1 MSQTEGPG
9 PNEDDE
15 GQDESG
21 SEPEPNDPR
30 LGGSASD
37 PDAGA
42 SQSGTGG
49 PANADGRTG
58 ASGMPGPSGPPR
70 RGGGPPRG
78 PRRPGLRSG
87 RSGGR
92 LGPTIAVVVAVLAVI
107 TWLAQLWTEFLWFD
121 SVGYRSVLT
130 TRLGTQVGLF
140 LIAGAITAVAVW
152 ASLTIAYRK
161 RPIYAPSSPEQANL
175 DRYRAALEPVRRLV
189 FLGVPL
195 ALGAFSGAA
204 AMAQWETVLL
214 WLNRQPFGVKDAQFG
229 LDVGFY
235 IFTLPLL
242 DTLVSFATLVLGLAL
257 LGALMTHYVYGG
269 IQLQSPGERTTP
281 AARIHLAVLFAAVIA
296 VRGVAYWLE
305 RYSLTTADHQRIT
318 GLTYTDVNAVLPT
331 RGVLAIAAA
340 LCAVLFISTI
350 WTRSWRI
357 PIIGLVGLVV
367 VALLVGGAYPALIQ
381 SLRVRP
387 SEAALETPF
396 IQKNI
401 DATLQA
407 YGMEETEFTPYDAET
422 EATAGQLRSDADTI
436 PGIRIVDP
444 SVVSPTFRQLQ
455 GVRNYYQFPEA
466 LDVDRYQVEG
476 ESADT
481 VIALRELRLEGIEG
495 AQRNWVNDHT
505 VYTHGFGAVAA
516 FGNQRTATGEPIFY
530 ERNIPPVGD
539 LGDYEPRIYFGEYS
553 PDYSIVGAP
562 EGSSKQELDRPDSD
576 NDTGEIRNTYQG
588 NGGVAIGSFAK
599 QLAYAI
605 KYRQAE
611 IVLSENVNS
620 ESRML
625 DYREPRERVERVAP
639 WLRLDGNPYPAVVDG
654 RVKWIVDG
662 YTTSSRY
669 PYSQLKAL
677 EDATIDSVV
686 STASNV
692 QSIGGGE
699 VNYIRNSVKATVD
712 AYDGEITLYA
722 WDEEDPMLRAWSQAF
737 DNTVEPLSE
746 IDGELM
752 EHLRYPE
759 DLFKVQRDVMSSY
772 HVQDADAFFTG
783 QDFWEVSEDPSVEDA
798 EVDQP
803 PYYLSIA
810 MPGQDEPTFSLTTNF
825 IPRGEERQN
834 LVGYMAVDADAGAD
848 KGTKREGYGQ
858 LRVLELP
865 RSSTVNGPGQFQ
877 NEISSSNETSEAFTQ
892 TLSQFLN
899 LNRQQG
905 SKVTIGNLLTL
916 PVGGGLLYVEPVY
929 VQADGGSSY
938 PLQRLVVVSFGE
950 ELAWSDT
957 LDGALDEL
965 FGGDSG
971 AAAADQGSGAED
983 PIDGPDPDDSEGG
996 GSGDNADQTAEPSE
1010 TEEPASGADAGDL
1023 EQAIADIEKA
1033 YADGQEALSNNDLA
1047 AYAEAQD
1054 RLDEAISR
1062 AVTAAPSGGSISLD
1076 SETGDVSSTTEEP

>member
-1 MSQTEGPG
+1 
-9 PNEDDE
+9 
-15 GQDESG
+15 
-21 SEPEPNDPR
+21 
-30 LGGSASD
+30 
-37 PDAGA
+37 
-42 SQSGTGG
+42 
-49 PANADGRTG
+49 
-58 ASGMPGPSGPPR
+58 
-70 RGGGPPRG
+70 
-78 PRRPGLRSG
+78 
-87 RSGGR
+87 
-92 LGPTIAVVVAVLAVI
+92 TIAIVVAVLAVI

-130 TRLGTQVGLF
+130 TRLGTQVALF
-140 LIAGAITAVAVW
+140 LVAGGITALIVW
-152 ASLTIAYRK
+152 LSLTLAYRN

-175 DRYRAALEPVRRLV
+175 DRYRAALEPVRRWV
-189 FLGVPL
+189 FIGVPI
-195 ALGAFSGAA
+195 ALGGFSGAA

-214 WLNRQPFGVKDAQFG
+214 WLNRQPFGVEDAQFG
-229 LDVGFY
+229 RDVGFY
-235 IFTLPLL
+235 VFTLPFL

-281 AARIHLAVLFAAVIA
+281 AARIQLALLFAGVIA

-305 RYSLTTADHQRIT
+305 RYSLTTADHERIT
-318 GLTYTDVNAVLPT
+318 GMTYTDVNAVLPT
-331 RGVLAIAAA
+331 RGILAIAAA

-350 WTRSWRI
+350 WTRSWRF

-367 VALLVGGAYPALIQ
+367 VALVVGGAYPALIQ

-387 SEAALETPF
+387 SEAQLEAPF

-407 YGMEETEFTPYDAET
+407 YGLEDTEFSDYNART
-422 EATAGQLRSDADTI
+422 EATAGQLRADADTI

-466 LDVDRYQVEG
+466 LDVDRYEVDG
-476 ESADT
+476 ESRDT
-481 VIALRELRLEGIEG
+481 VIALREVRLEGVED

-516 FGNQRTATGEPIFY
+516 FGNRRTSTGEPIFY
-530 ERNIPPVGD
+530 ERNIPPEGD
-539 LGDYEPRIYFGEYS
+539 LGEYEPRVYFGEYS
-553 PDYSIVGAP
+553 PNYSIVGAP
-562 EGSSKQELDRPDSD
+562 EGAEPQELDRPD
-576 NDTGEIRNTYQG
+576 NENETGEVRNTYSG
-588 NGGVAIGSFAK
+588 TGGVPIGSFAK

-605 KYRQAE
+605 KYRQTE
-611 IVLSENVNS
+611 IVLSENVNE

-654 RVKWIVDG
+654 RIKWIVDG

-669 PYSQLKAL
+669 PYSQLKVL
-677 EDATIDSVV
+677 EDATADSLVT
-686 STASNV
+686 TANNV

-722 WDEEDPMLRAWSQAF
+722 WDEEDPMLKAWSSAF
-737 DNTVEPLSE
+737 DNTVEPLEE

-752 EHLRYPE
+752 SHLRYPE
-759 DLFKVQRDVMSSY
+759 DLFKVQREVMSSY
-772 HVQDADAFFTG
+772 HVQSGDAFFTG
-783 QDFWEVSEDPSVEDA
+783 QDFWRVSEDPSIEDQ

-834 LVGYMAVDADAGAD
+834 LVGYMAADADAGSEDGA
-848 KGTKREGYGQ
+848 KREGYGQ

-865 RSSTVNGPGQFQ
+865 RNSTVNGPGQFQ

-905 SKVTIGNLLTL
+905 SEVTIGNLLTL

-929 VQADGGSSY
+929 VQASGGSSY
-938 PLQRLVVVSFGE
+938 PLQRLVVVAFGDD
-950 ELAWSDT
+950 LAWSDT

-971 AAAADQGSGAED
+971 AVAADEGSGAEE
-983 PIDGPDPDDSEGG
+983 PIDGPDPEDSEGG
-996 GSGDNADQTAEPSE
+996 GDGGDTGDQTAEPPE
-1010 TEEPASGADAGDL
+1010 TEEPAPAGDADDL
-1023 EQAIADIEKA
+1023 EQAIADIEQA
-1033 YADGQEALSNNDLA
+1033 YADGEAALRDNDLA

-1054 RLDEAISR
+1054 RLQDAIQR
-1062 AVTAAPSGGSISLD
+1062 AVSASPSGGSISLE
-1076 SETGDVSSTTEEP
+1076 SENGDANATTEEP

>member
-15 GQDESG
+15 PEHFGEPQGPERREDAASSGEADE
-21 SEPEPNDPR
+21 PLDPNDPR
-30 LGGSASD
+30 AMPGPS
-37 PDAGA
+37 GA
-42 SQSGTGG
+42 PQAGG
-49 PANADGRTG
+49 P
-58 ASGMPGPSGPPR
+58 PPSGPPR
-70 RGGGPPRG
+70 RPGRGRPRG
-78 PRRPGLRSG
+78 SN
-87 RSGGR
+87 GR
-92 LGPTIAVVVAVLAVI
+92 LGPTIAIVVAVLAVI

-140 LIAGAITAVAVW
+140 LVAGVITAAVVW
-152 ASLTIAYRK
+152 LSLTLAYRN

-175 DRYRAALEPVRRLV
+175 DRYRAALEPVRRWV
-189 FLGVPL
+189 FIGVPI
-195 ALGAFSGAA
+195 ALGGFSGAA

-214 WLNRQPFGVKDAQFG
+214 WLNRQPFGVEDAQFG
-229 LDVGFY
+229 RDVGFY
-235 IFTLPLL
+235 IFTLPFL

-269 IQLQSPGERTTP
+269 IQLQSPGERTTA

-318 GLTYTDVNAVLPT
+318 GMTYTDVNAVLPT
-331 RGVLAIAAA
+331 RGILALAAA
-340 LCAVLFISTI
+340 VCAVLFISTI
-350 WTRSWRI
+350 WTRSWRF

-387 SEAALETPF
+387 SEATLEAPF

-407 YGMEETEFTPYDAET
+407 YGLEDAEFTGYDAET
-422 EATAGQLRSDADTI
+422 EATEGQLRSDAATI

-466 LDVDRYQVEG
+466 LDVDRYEVDG
-476 ESADT
+476 ESVDT
-481 VIALRELRLEGIEG
+481 VIALREMRLEGVED

-516 FGNQRTATGEPIFY
+516 FGNRRTPTGEPIFY

-539 LGDYEPRIYFGEYS
+539 LGEYQPRIYFGEYS
-553 PDYSIVGAP
+553 PNYSIVGAP
-562 EGSSKQELDRPDSD
+562 EGAEPQELDRPSSD
-576 NDTGEIRNTYQG
+576 NDTGEVRNTYAG

-605 KYRQAE
+605 KYRQTE
-611 IVLSENVNS
+611 IVLSSNVNS

-654 RVKWIVDG
+654 KVKWIVDG

-669 PYSQLKAL
+669 PYSQLNAL
-677 EDATIDSVV
+677 EDATTDSLV
-686 STASNV
+686 STANNV

-712 AYDGEITLYA
+712 AYNGEITLYA
-722 WDEEDPMLRAWSQAF
+722 WDEEDPMLMAWSEAF

-752 EHLRYPE
+752 SHLRYPE
-759 DLFKVQRDVMSSY
+759 DLFKVQREVMSKY
-772 HVQDADAFFTG
+772 HVQTGEAFFGG
-783 QDFWEVSEDPSVEDA
+783 QDFWRVSEDPSIEGSSQ
-798 EVDQP
+798 VDQP

-834 LVGYMAVDADAGAD
+834 LTGYMAVDADAGNED
-848 KGTKREGYGQ
+848 GKRREDYGQ

-865 RSSTVNGPGQFQ
+865 RDSTVNGPGQFQ
-877 NEISSSNETSEAFTQ
+877 NEISSSNETSDAFTQ

-905 SKVTIGNLLTL
+905 SEVTIGNLLTL

-929 VQADGGSSY
+929 VQASGGSSY
-938 PLQRLVVVSFGE
+938 PLQRLVVVAFGD

-971 AAAADQGSGAED
+971 AEAGDQGAGADE
-983 PIDGPDPDDSEGG
+983 PIDGPDSDESSEGDTG
-996 GSGDNADQTAEPSE
+996 EETAEPGDD
-1010 TEEPASGADAGDL
+1010 EEQAPSGDAGDL
-1023 EQAIADIEKA
+1023 EQAIADIEEA
-1033 YADGQEALSNNDLA
+1033 YADGQAALSENDLA

-1054 RLDEAISR
+1054 RLEEAINR
-1062 AVTAAPSGGSISLD
+1062 AVNASPEGGSISLD
-1076 SETGDVSSTTEEP
+1076 SETGDVSSSTEEP